1 MSSLY
6 FPKPQPLSPS
16 PKRRSYMGKDGRYYQ
31 LKKGKEV
38 LVKGVEQ
45 TESIYYW
52 WFEYLKRNEDYKK
65 VCEGKKVKGMAK
77 LYKDFGN
84 IFDYEFWD
92 WWNKKGQYLF
102 GISSIHHL
110 DSFTSIDD
118 VLEHKKQIEN
128 GEVMLV
134 ALPTNLT
141 RSTLHR
147 RLTKLVSE
155 MELNDSAEQRATY
168 HPNSTKVDVE
178 SLQDCLLAYDLKQ
191 QGKTNVYIGGSF
203 LVGEDELREYVRD
216 GRSKSK
222 TFDFD
227 ALEKFISKKG
237 ITAEQYDELNEKGE
251 GVFFVGGKKRTASK
265 NYLNVKANRMIAKA
279 KANIKAVGEGQ
290 FPKATPQHLVVGK
303 KHL

>member
-1 MSSLY
+1 MNGVLLTVD
-6 FPKPQPLSPS
+6 FENKKLLENQQQNFD
-16 PKRRSYMGKDGRYYQ
+16 KK
-31 LKKGKEV
+31 KKGFYRAKKKICDGDV
-38 LVKGVEQ
+38 TIFQ
-45 TESIYYW
+45 TANSGGIWHMRTYIATEEKYFQKS
-52 WFEYLKRNEDYKK
+52 LRT
-65 VCEGKKVKGMAK
+65 
-77 LYKDFGN
+77 KD
-84 IFDYEFWD
+84 I
-92 WWNKKGQYLF
+92 
-102 GISSIHHL
+102 
-110 DSFTSIDD
+110 
-118 VLEHKKQIEN
+118 
-128 GEVMLV
+128 
-134 ALPTNLT
+134 
-141 RSTLHR
+141 
-147 RLTKLVSE
+147 
-155 MELNDSAEQRATY
+155 DSAEQRATY

-237 ITAEQYDELNEKGE
+237 ITAKQYDELNEKGE

-290 FPKATPQHLVVGK
+290 FPKATPQHLVIGK